1 MKKTNSNMPKIFLIL
16 LSIFLAS
23 CAPTL
28 ESPVIYF
35 SNASL
40 QPVRDIQCYWNKK
53 NYLSLPELNP
63 GDSRSESFYMHGPAE
78 FFGPVLISWRNDK
91 GEKIIREFFFREN
104 NLPSIVDHTTYNYV
118 QFYLDQEEMEL
129 VSSDAPDLAGKTRK
143 MERLMAQ
150 LRQAYIDN
158 TGSLP
163 LTPTQSALIRV
174 QHIDPQKDKSVP
186 YWENSNS
193 L

>member
-1 MKKTNSNMPKIFLIL
+1 MSKIFLIL
-16 LSIFLAS
+16 LAVFLSS
-23 CAPTL
+23 CAPTK

-40 QPVRDIQCYWNKK
+40 APVRDIQCYWAKK
-53 NYLSLPELNP
+53 NSLTLPVLAP
-63 GDSRSESFYMHGPAE
+63 GDSRSQSFYMHNLSD
-78 FFGPVLISWRNDK
+78 FFGPVYISWRNDK
-91 GEKIIREFFFREN
+91 GEKLVREFVFKAN
-104 NLPSIVDHTTYNYV
+104 NLPSIGDATTYNYV
-118 QFYLDQEEMEL
+118 QFYLDQEELEL

-143 MERLMAQ
+143 MERLLAQ
-150 LRQAYIDN
+150 IKRAYAD
-158 TGSLP
+158 GSGHETISP
-163 LTPTQSALIRV
+163 IQTSLIRV